1 MVSLSDIRGLWRR
14 RLIAWPQGEA
24 DTTTEVYWLQGP
36 ELYIDLRIPERRPR
50 CKATCLRELD
60 RKMLGFLARQE
71 GFFGKLDVQVSVG
84 HWHRAFDYQPDTGR
98 KDCGHLAFE
107 GDILVERGIEAPYI
121 EHWVREPNADEC
133 MALSLK
139 TDAPARTGCLI
150 LAGDAFMYA
159 RSRST
164 KLPPDADLTAC
175 LKAAGS
181 LKRQQDIFDCEIS
194 FGRVQDRQWRI
205 ERSSLPFREGH
216 SLRPHIEPGTG
227 SLLLDDITTEGSA
240 IRRIW
245 QVASYESTSA
255 KHLRQWLVPN
265 SAAESASLG
274 QKRIQ
279 PPSENWS
286 RVMNKANFTELPVV
300 DISGLLTADQ
310 EAAQQ
315 AADHLGH
322 AAREVGFCYVAGHG
336 IPQSVFAGVVD
347 AATRFFAL
355 PVEEKMKV
363 YIGLS
368 RNHRGYVPEGEEV
381 FAAGSKDRKE
391 AYDLSID
398 LPSDDP
404 DYLAG
409 NPLLGPNQ
417 WPDSANFRTPV
428 MTYYDAI
435 FSLGRVL
442 MGGFARALGEFS
454 DFFDRYLTKPPSQLR
469 LIHYPYNPTAG
480 QALCIG
486 WHTDYE
492 CLTLLYSTA
501 PGLEVLNSAGRWID
515 APPLPGALVVNIGDM
530 MEIWTNGEF
539 VATSHRVRPVKEE
552 RYSFPLFFAVDYDTE
567 VKPLDRF
574 VTEERPARAGLTA
587 GEHLFAQTAQ
597 SFNYQK
603 ARLASG
609 EITLPETYVPLS
621 SFGQGAKYA
630 GSDPGK

>member
-347 AATRFFAL
+347 AAT
-355 PVEEKMKV
+355 
-363 YIGLS
+363 
-368 RNHRGYVPEGEEV
+368 
-381 FAAGSKDRKE
+381 
-391 AYDLSID
+391 
-398 LPSDDP
+398 
-404 DYLAG
+404 
-409 NPLLGPNQ
+409 
-417 WPDSANFRTPV
+417 
-428 MTYYDAI
+428 
-435 FSLGRVL
+435 
-442 MGGFARALGEFS
+442 
-454 DFFDRYLTKPPSQLR
+454 
-469 LIHYPYNPTAG
+469 
-480 QALCIG
+480 
-486 WHTDYE
+486 
-492 CLTLLYSTA
+492 
-501 PGLEVLNSAGRWID
+501 
-515 APPLPGALVVNIGDM
+515 
-530 MEIWTNGEF
+530 
-539 VATSHRVRPVKEE
+539 
-552 RYSFPLFFAVDYDTE
+552 
-567 VKPLDRF
+567 
-574 VTEERPARAGLTA
+574 
-587 GEHLFAQTAQ
+587 
-597 SFNYQK
+597 
-603 ARLASG
+603 
-609 EITLPETYVPLS
+609 
-621 SFGQGAKYA
+621 
-630 GSDPGK
+630 